1 MVDTIF
7 TGSLAMLMLSW
18 IAFLLTILAAIISEP
33 KTEDGEDAV
42 ARVVW
47 VIILIGGISSVFVAI
62 SGIIL
67 LFR

>member
-1 MVDTIF
+1 MVNLIF
-7 TGSLAMLMLSW
+7 TGSLAVLVLCW

-47 VIILIGGISSVFVAI
+47 IIILIGGISSLFVAI
-62 SGIIL
+62 SGIIM

>member
-1 MVDTIF
+1 
-7 TGSLAMLMLSW
+7 MLMLSW